1 MLWLVGAL
9 AIPFALPRQL
19 ARAAQGPTFT
29 MSPTSGP
36 PGTKIVATYSYVPDE
51 GAGCDITGYPSWEGW
66 NPGGGFSLAGGTG
79 CTATNDHWQAPVLMP
94 FASPGKHKVCVEAYV
109 EYPKDT
115 TLPTVCQYFTIT
127 ASATPAPTP
136 RPATPKPATPKPAT
150 PKPATPRPTVAT
162 TPVPSATP
170 APIAPTPTPT
180 ATPAPSPTIS
190 PASSQTSTPSPT
202 DPSSPT
208 PEPSS
213 SDETPQTGPISLQT
227 VVVAVTG
234 GGAIT
239 GLAGGVLIWRRRN
252 RR

>member
-1 MLWLVGAL
+1 
-9 AIPFALPRQL
+9 
-19 ARAAQGPTFT
+19 
-29 MSPTSGP
+29 
-36 PGTKIVATYSYVPDE
+36 
-51 GAGCDITGYPSWEGW
+51 
-66 NPGGGFSLAGGTG
+66 
-79 CTATNDHWQAPVLMP
+79 
-94 FASPGKHKVCVEAYV
+94 
-109 EYPKDT
+109 
-115 TLPTVCQYFTIT
+115 
-127 ASATPAPTP
+127 
-136 RPATPKPATPKPAT
+136 
-150 PKPATPRPTVAT
+150 
-162 TPVPSATP
+162 VPSATL